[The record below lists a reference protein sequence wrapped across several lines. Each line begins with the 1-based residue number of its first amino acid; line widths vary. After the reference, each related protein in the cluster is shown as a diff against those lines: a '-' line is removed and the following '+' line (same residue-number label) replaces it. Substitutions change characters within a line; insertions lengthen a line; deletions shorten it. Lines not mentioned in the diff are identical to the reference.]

1 MNLELWLAFVAA
13 CLVMVAAPGPTV
25 ALIVG
30 YALAHGRRTALA
42 TTVGAS
48 LGMIV
53 SMTLSLIGLGALL
66 AASATLFTLAKLFG
80 AAYLVYLGVK
90 LWRSP
95 TGMGEQAPD
104 VPRSPRAML
113 LHAFLVEALNP
124 KSIMFYV
131 AFVPHFI
138 DGQAPYLPQA
148 VILVLTSIVLGFCS
162 DVTYALAASRAARL
176 LRRPSTRR
184 MVNRVTGGTLVGAG
198 IAAAVAR
205 T

>member
-13 CLVMVAAPGPTV
+13 CTVMVAAPGPTV

-30 YALAHGRRTALA
+30 YALAQGRRTALA

-66 AASATLFTLAKLFG
+66 AASATLFTAAKLFG

-95 TGMGEQAPD
+95 AGIGAQDAQA
-104 VPRSPRAML
+104 PRSPRAML
-113 LHAFLVEALNP
+113 LHTFLVEALNP

-138 DGQAPYLPQA
+138 DGRAPFLPQA
-148 VILVLTSIVLGFCS
+148 AILVVTAVVLGLAS
-162 DVTYALAASRAARL
+162 DATYALAASRAGRL
-176 LRRPSTRR
+176 LRRPSARR
-184 MVNRVTGGTLVGAG
+184 AVNRVSGGILVGTG
-198 IAAAVAR
+198 LAAAVVR
-205 T
+205 S